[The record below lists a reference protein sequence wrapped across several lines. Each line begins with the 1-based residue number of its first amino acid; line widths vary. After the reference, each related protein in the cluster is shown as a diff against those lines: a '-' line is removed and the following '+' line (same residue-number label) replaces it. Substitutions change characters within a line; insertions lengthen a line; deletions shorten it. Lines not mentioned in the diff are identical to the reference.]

1 MLRECPLTRY
11 VFHILICNNE
21 LTALT
26 HSERVSMFSLSRFYE
41 FKLTIFRPLS
51 STTRREVLLI
61 TLRSAVITWPG
72 GLHMNGELAQMQIEV
87 SVPSPNQKSEGHV
100 LCVRGIEFDYVST
113 SFLFEFG
120 IVPICFYIYCFLFY

>member
-11 VFHILICNNE
+11 VFLILICNNE

-26 HSERVSMFSLSRFYE
+26 HSERVSVFSLSRFYE

-61 TLRSAVITWPG
+61 TLRSVVIT
-72 GLHMNGELAQMQIEV
+72 
-87 SVPSPNQKSEGHV
+87 
-100 LCVRGIEFDYVST
+100 
-113 SFLFEFG
+113 
-120 IVPICFYIYCFLFY
+120 